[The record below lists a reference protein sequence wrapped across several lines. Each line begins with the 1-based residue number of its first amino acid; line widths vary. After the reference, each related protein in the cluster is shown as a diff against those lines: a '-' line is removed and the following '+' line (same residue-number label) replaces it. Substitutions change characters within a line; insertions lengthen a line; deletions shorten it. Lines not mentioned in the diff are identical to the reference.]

1 MAKTRLGLGMRHR
14 LPILALL
21 LLLVLGAAGLA
32 RGELRQKGNLRI
44 SFDGGFAP
52 TTLPRDRLAP
62 VTVTLEGRISTT
74 DGSHP
79 PALQTLE
86 VEVNRHGRIF
96 TRGLPS
102 CTGPV
107 LQTTDSQSALRRCGP
122 ALIGKGRFTAVL
134 DSAEGPIP
142 ADGKLLAFNG
152 TARGHQAILLHFH
165 ASRPVQATLVLPFTI
180 ARKAGGE
187 FGTVLTTVVPRLAG
201 GLGSITSIDLKLGRE
216 FSYRGRRVGFLS
228 ASCAAPAGFPGIGF
242 TFARGSF
249 HFADGRVIDASLSR
263 NCRVR

>member
-1 MAKTRLGLGMRHR
+1 MAKTRLAVGMRHR

-21 LLLVLGAAGLA
+21 VLLALGVVAVAQ
-32 RGELRQKGNLRI
+32 GEIRQVGNLRI

-52 TTLPRDRLAP
+52 RSLPRDRLAP

-79 PALQTLE
+79 PALEMLE
-86 VEVNRHGRIF
+86 VAVNRHGRIF
-96 TRGLPS
+96 TRGLPT
-102 CTGPV
+102 CTAPV
-107 LQTTDSQSALRRCGP
+107 LQTTSSQAALRRCGR
-122 ALIGKGRFTAVL
+122 ALVGKGSFTAVL
-134 DSAEGPIP
+134 DSTEGPIP

-152 TARGHQAILLHFH
+152 SARGHQALLLHFH
-165 ASRPVQATLVLPFTI
+165 ANRPVQATLVLPFTI
-180 ARKAGGE
+180 AHQAKGE

-228 ASCAAPAGFPGIGF
+228 ASCAAPAGFPGVTF

-249 HFADGRVIDASLSR
+249 HFADGRDIAAPLSR
-263 NCRVR
+263 DCRVR